1 MRSVTPACGPFGRLA
16 AAVLARRGLA
26 TALSLLAVA
35 LAIAAALGI
44 RLDFSSAAFYG
55 ADDPSA
61 RALVEFQQRWGADD
75 ATLVVLAEHE
85 GDAGVL
91 EPEALASLADLA
103 EQLRADPDV
112 TAVTELGAIVGA
124 FVPGDAS
131 LAETFGDASPR
142 MRATL
147 RAALRSSPAVPRL
160 LSADGRRT
168 VVLVEL
174 RRSSDDVQ
182 AVAPIVERLTEQVAA
197 QPGPLRLR
205 LAGVPAIRAAF
216 FRLALGDQLRLGPLV
231 GIALAALLALA
242 LRRLHG
248 VVVPLVLAGVPVVG
262 LVGLM
267 AATDEPVGLLNQA
280 YFTLLPVI
288 AVADAVH
295 LVSRFHEIVRRD
307 GIDPRQ
313 AAPRRA
319 AIIEACDRTGAA
331 CLWTSVTTG
340 AGFMSLAFA
349 QMPMLRRFGLY
360 AAAGI
365 ALAYLA
371 LLLVGPLLLDTA
383 RARPAAAPRG
393 LARLARW
400 SARGLRPG
408 VVILATLL
416 LGGLAYVGG
425 QQVVVDNRLSAL
437 LPADHPVRE
446 ASAIIDEDLG
456 GTLALEVELTAA
468 EPWSSPAGQQTLQQ
482 LERWAQQQPEVRA
495 VTGPASLASLDASDP
510 PAATLRRRVLSDDDR
525 VARVSL
531 LTADIGGRRFTALA
545 ERTREHLA
553 ALADEGV
560 VAVVTGTPLLAYR
573 GVNRIAD
580 ELRTSLV
587 GLTIVVTLA
596 IGLLLRS
603 ASLALLALVP
613 NLMPLALA
621 YAALGLLGIELDP
634 LAAVILCV
642 ALGIAVDDTLH
653 LLARLREGQRAGL
666 PSIDALEQAVARSG
680 HAALVTTVALAGGL
694 AMNLGS
700 SFPPL
705 QLLGGLG
712 AGTIAL
718 AWLFD
723 VIVLPALLRA
733 GSLGRPGRG
742 ET

>member
-1 MRSVTPACGPFGRLA
+1 M
-16 AAVLARRGLA
+16 LARRGLA
-26 TALSLLAVA
+26 TALSMLAVA
-35 LAIAAALGI
+35 LAIGAALGI

-61 RALVEFQQRWGADD
+61 RALAQFQARWGADD

-103 EQLRADPDV
+103 ERLRRDPDV
-112 TAVTELGAIVGA
+112 TAVTELGAIVDA
-124 FVPGDAS
+124 LVPGDAS
-131 LAETFGDASPR
+131 LAESFRDASPR
-142 MRATL
+142 TRATL
-147 RAALRSSPAVPRL
+147 RAALQSSPAVPRL

-182 AVAPIVERLTEQVAA
+182 AVAPIVERLTELVTDH
-197 QPGPLRLR
+197 PGPLRLR

-231 GIALAALLALA
+231 GIALAVLLALA

-248 VVVPLVLAGVPVVG
+248 VVVPLVLAGVPVAG

-307 GIDPRQ
+307 DIDPRD

-331 CLWTSVTTG
+331 CLWTTVTTG
-340 AGFMSLAFA
+340 AGFLSLAFA

-365 ALAYLA
+365 VLAYLA
-371 LLLVGPLLLDTA
+371 LLLVGPLLLDTT
-383 RARPAAAPRG
+383 RARPPAAPRG

-408 VVILATLL
+408 AVILATLL
-416 LGGLAYVGG
+416 LGVLAYLGG
-425 QQVVVDNRLSAL
+425 RQVVVDNRLSAL

-468 EPWSSPAGQQTLQQ
+468 EPWSSPAGRQTLRQ
-482 LERWAQQQPEVRA
+482 LERWARQQPEVRA
-495 VTGPASLASLDASDP
+495 VTGPTSLASLDASADVANEL
-510 PAATLRRRVLSDDDR
+510 AATLRRRVLSDDDR

-553 ALADEGV
+553 PLADEGV

-666 PSIDALEQAVARSG
+666 APIDALEQAVARSG
-680 HAALVTTVALAGGL
+680 HAALITTVALAGGL
-694 AMNLGS
+694 AMNLAS

-705 QLLGGLG
+705 RLLGGLG

-733 GSLGRPGRG
+733 GSLGGSGRG